1 MPESTA
7 PDRQTVV
14 HDVVVIGAGPGGSTI
29 AALLAAR
36 GCCGVLPEK
45 AQHPRFHIGESLLP
59 LNRTLFEQMGV
70 AEEVTRIGLPKYGA
84 STCAQAVDAIA

>member
-1 MPESTA
+1 VPESAA

-14 HDVVVIGAGPGGSTI
+14 HDVVVIGGGPGGSTI

-36 GCCGVLPEK
+36 GCWVVLPEK

-59 LNRTLFEQMGV
+59 LNLTLFEQPGV
-70 AEEVTRIGLPKYGA
+70 AEEVARTGMPKYGA
-84 STCAQAVDAIA
+84 STCAQVDDAIA